1 MRHPRH
7 GRARRWGSS
16 HPPPARPCLALG
28 AEPPSPPGGLPEAS
42 RHLRFCLFFSQ
53 DEAFHFKRL
62 KAIRGEPLSPRLKAK
77 VVTALGEKHADKQ
90 DVVFAA
96 LRSDWVTCTAS
107 GPCAP
112 AEALPRSFPRVLAAR

>member
-7 GRARRWGSS
+7 GRARRWGSR

-28 AEPPSPPGGLPEAS
+28 AEAPPPGGTQEAS
-42 RHLRFCLFFSQ
+42 RHLRFFHTGREAR
-53 DEAFHFKRL
+53 EAFHFKR
-62 KAIRGEPLSPRLKAK
+62 KAIMGEPLSPRLKAK

>member
-1 MRHPRH
+1 MASQR
-7 GRARRWGSS
+7 
-16 HPPPARPCLALG
+16 LA
-28 AEPPSPPGGLPEAS
+28 AICVFA
-42 RHLRFCLFFSQ
+42 FFFSQ

-62 KAIRGEPLSPRLKAK
+62 KAIMGEPLSPRLKAK

>member
-1 MRHPRH
+1 MAVLGAG
-7 GRARRWGSS
+7 GRATPPQLAPAWRWGPN
-16 HPPPARPCLALG
+16 PPP
-28 AEPPSPPGGLPEAS
+28 PPGGLPEAS
-42 RHLRFCLFFSQ
+42 RHLRFFCFFFTGREAR
-53 DEAFHFKRL
+53 EAFHFKR
-62 KAIRGEPLSPRLKAK
+62 KAIMGEPLSPRLKAK
-77 VVTALGEKHADKQ
+77 VVIALGEKHADKQ

>member
-1 MRHPRH
+1 MAVLGAG
-7 GRARRWGSS
+7 GRATPPQLAPAWHWGPK
-16 HPPPARPCLALG
+16 PP
-28 AEPPSPPGGLPEAS
+28 PPGGTQEAS
-42 RHLRFCLFFSQ
+42 RHLRFFCFFFTGREAR
-53 DEAFHFKRL
+53 EAFHFKR
-62 KAIRGEPLSPRLKAK
+62 KAIMGEPLSPRLKAK
-77 VVTALGEKHADKQ
+77 VVIALGEKHADKQ

>member
-1 MRHPRH
+1 MAVLGAGDQATTPQL
-7 GRARRWGSS
+7 APAWRWGPN
-16 HPPPARPCLALG
+16 PPPPRVASQRLA
-28 AEPPSPPGGLPEAS
+28 AICVFA
-42 RHLRFCLFFSQ
+42 FFFHRTRR
-53 DEAFHFKRL
+53 EAFHFKRL
-62 KAIRGEPLSPRLKAK
+62 KAIMGEPLSPRLKAK